1 MSGERRIHTPSDLA
15 DLSAPLAEA
24 RFVPR
29 RYEPNYAYPLLVLL
43 HGRGGNE
50 QQLIDAMPAMSWR
63 NYIGLGLRGPEIVNR
78 RDSEPSFGWGPSF
91 SRPDRPGGPAA
102 APIPDAETIRRILE
116 DEPTDLADA
125 VETGI
130 FSAVREVRRSL
141 HVHSER
147 IFLVGSGEGAA
158 VAYRLGLSY
167 PDRIAGVVSINGWI
181 PRGFR
186 PLRNYPSCRDL
197 KVLVV
202 HGEWNNRAPIERA
215 RRDVGLLRAAG
226 LKVAFQT
233 YPCANRLTSP
243 MLSDVD
249 TWLMNQCTAE
259 M

>member
-1 MSGERRIHTPSDLA
+1 MAGDRRIDTPRSISDP
-15 DLSAPLAEA
+15 SAPLVES
-24 RFVPR
+24 RFVPK

-43 HGRGGNE
+43 HGRGGSE
-50 QQLIDAMPAMSWR
+50 QQLIEAMPAMSWR
-63 NYIGLGLRGPEIVNR
+63 NYIGLGLRGPEDVHR
-78 RDSEPSFGWGPSF
+78 RGPEPSFGWGAPF
-91 SRPDRPGGPAA
+91 ARPDREGPPADA
-102 APIPDAETIRRILE
+102 TISDAEMIRRIFH

-147 IFLVGSGEGAA
+147 IFLVGCGEGAA

-167 PDRIAGVVSINGWI
+167 PDRFAGVVSINGWI

-186 PLRNYPSCRDL
+186 PLRHYPSCRDL
-197 KVLVV
+197 RVLVV
-202 HGEWNNRAPIERA
+202 HGEWNNRAPIDRA
-215 RRDVGLLRAAG
+215 RHDVGLLRAAG

-259 M
+259 L

>member
-1 MSGERRIHTPSDLA
+1 MAGDRQTNTPREVA
-15 DLSAPLAEA
+15 DLSGPLVEA

-50 QQLIDAMPAMSWR
+50 QQLVDAMPAMSWR
-63 NYIGLGLRGPEIVNR
+63 NYIGLGLRGPEVVNR
-78 RDSEPSFGWGPSF
+78 RNTEVSFGWGPSF
-91 SRPDRPGGPAA
+91 SRPDRPASPAE
-102 APIPDAETIRRILE
+102 IVLSDAETIRRIFQG
-116 DEPTDLADA
+116 EPTDVADA
-125 VETGI
+125 VERGV
-130 FSAVREVRRSL
+130 FSAVRDVRRSL

-158 VAYRLGLSY
+158 VAYRLGLSH
-167 PDRIAGVVSINGWI
+167 PDRFAGVVSINGWI

-186 PLRNYPSCRDL
+186 PLRNYPACRDL

-202 HGEWNNRAPIERA
+202 HGEWNNRSPIERA
-215 RRDVGLLRAAG
+215 RRDVNLLRAAG
-226 LKVAFQT
+226 MKVAFQT

-259 M
+259 L